1 MGTGEISEENFFYT
15 EFFKLDER
23 SKMKLFY
30 LDFTAQRL
38 YRFSLQHV
46 GDKVQ
51 RGNKKTSP
59 KFLLAQLETAKF
71 KIAATAEGQSR
82 VARQVMRV
90 SLKIP
95 MNASNKGGK
104 IWLQRKH
111 G

>member
-1 MGTGEISEENFFYT
+1 
-15 EFFKLDER
+15 
-23 SKMKLFY
+23 MKLFY

-71 KIAATAEGQSR
+71 KTAATAEGQSR

-95 MNASNKGGK
+95 INASKKGGK
-104 IWLQRKH
+104 IWLQKKTINETKSLP
-111 G
+111 

>member
-1 MGTGEISEENFFYT
+1 
-15 EFFKLDER
+15 
-23 SKMKLFY
+23 MKLFY

-46 GDKVQ
+46 GDEIQ
-51 RGNKKTSP
+51 TGNKKTSP
-59 KFLLAQLETAKF
+59 KFLLAQLETDKF
-71 KIAATAEGQSR
+71 KTAATAEGQSR

-95 MNASNKGGK
+95 MNTSNKGGK

>member
-1 MGTGEISEENFFYT
+1 
-15 EFFKLDER
+15 
-23 SKMKLFY
+23 MKLFY

-38 YRFSLQHV
+38 YRFSLQRV

-51 RGNKKTSP
+51 TGNKKTSP
-59 KFLLAQLETAKF
+59 KFLLAQLETEKF
-71 KIAATAEGQSR
+71 KIAATVEGQSR

-95 MNASNKGGK
+95 MNTSNKGGK

>member
-1 MGTGEISEENFFYT
+1 
-15 EFFKLDER
+15 
-23 SKMKLFY
+23 MKLFY

-71 KIAATAEGQSR
+71 KIAAAAEGQSR

-95 MNASNKGGK
+95 MNASHKGGK
-104 IWLQRKH
+104 IWLQRKNM
-111 G
+111 GETESLP

>member
-1 MGTGEISEENFFYT
+1 
-15 EFFKLDER
+15 
-23 SKMKLFY
+23 MKLFY

-38 YRFSLQHV
+38 YRFSLHV

-104 IWLQRKH
+104 IWLQKKPH
-111 G
+111 K